1 MNPAAEIRSA
11 SRPSAPRPG
20 ALPIERIISIQR
32 CSSSCSAAARPGKR
46 SPVMSGSTQSRW
58 PPGRSSRRAWPRIAP
73 VAGPLCTSPAP
84 GRQRR
89 RARRHRRQP
98 RSRRCG
104 AAGQSGQ
111 ESARAASQVHD
122 CGTGDDP
129 GHVPQTGLVLE
140 GAGRHRV
147 VPGQLGLVKGVA
159 VLRHAVLLFGWIVR
173 NWAFMV
179 GALRWTG
186 SLRAVSGTWPASVL
200 VAVQGILPRW
210 PGDFMGG
217 G

>member
-1 MNPAAEIRSA
+1 MNPATEIRPASLRRLGPGRCPSSA
-11 SRPSAPRPG
+11 SSQ
-20 ALPIERIISIQR
+20 S
-32 CSSSCSAAARPGKR
+32 SAA
-46 SPVMSGSTQSRW
+46 PVPAQPC
-58 PPGRSSRRAWPRIAP
+58 PPGEAQSGDVGLDAEQVAAGPQQPTAWPRIAT
-73 VAGPLCTSPAP
+73 VAGPLRTSPAP
-84 GRQRR
+84 GRRRR

-104 AAGQSGQ
+104 AAGQSSQ

-159 VLRHAVLLFGWIVR
+159 VLRHAVLPFGWIVR

-200 VAVQGILPRW
+200 VAVQASCRDGL
-210 PGDFMGG
+210 GDFMGG